1 MVHSNKPRFMARGI
15 ILGLFCGLSMGTASG
30 AEGPAQSGASL
41 LAMCKGAD
49 RVRTLAVMC
58 HSYVNGFIDAAGHY
72 GNPAPA
78 FCLSAADHSRVPA
91 VIVDWLG
98 SNPDHLKQP
107 AAVALH
113 KTLSANFPCG
123 RK

>member
-1 MVHSNKPRFMARGI
+1 MAHPDTPRRAARRLF
-15 ILGLFCGLSMGTASG
+15 LGLLCGLCLGTAG
-30 AEGPAQSGASL
+30 AAEAPAQSGASL

-72 GNPAPA
+72 GRPA
-78 FCLSAADHSRVPA
+78 FCLSAADHARVPRA
-91 VIVDWLG
+91 VADWLG
-98 SNPDHLKQP
+98 AHPEHLKQP
-107 AAVALH
+107 AAAALH
-113 KTLSANFPCG
+113 KALAASFPCG